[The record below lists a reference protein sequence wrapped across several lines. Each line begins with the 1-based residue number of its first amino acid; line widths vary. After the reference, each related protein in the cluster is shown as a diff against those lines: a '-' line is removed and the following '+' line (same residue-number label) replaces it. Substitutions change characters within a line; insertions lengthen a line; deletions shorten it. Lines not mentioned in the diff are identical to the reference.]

1 MAASHEL
8 APTPRTEAIERALK
22 MELQATHVAIVDQ
35 STRHQNHAGAEG
47 GGGHFQVV
55 VVSERFRGLS
65 RLEAQRLVYAAVGD
79 LMTTDIHALVMRTLT
94 PEQWT
99 EKAQGES
106 G

>member
-1 MAASHEL
+1 MAPSHES

-22 MELQATHVAIVDQ
+22 TELQATHVAIVDQ
-35 STRHQNHAGAEG
+35 TAHHQNHVGAEG

-65 RLEAQRLVYAAVGD
+65 RLEAQRLVYAAMGD

-94 PEQWT
+94 PEQWAGET
-99 EKAQGES
+99 EL
-106 G
+106 

>member
-1 MAASHEL
+1 MKS
-8 APTPRTEAIERALK
+8 TPRTQAIERALK
-22 MELQATHVAIVDQ
+22 DSLQATHVEIVDQ
-35 STRHQNHAGAEG
+35 SAHHEDHVGAIG

-79 LMTTDIHALVMRTLT
+79 LMTQEIHALVTRTMT

-99 EKAQGES
+99 ERGES
-106 G
+106 QFS